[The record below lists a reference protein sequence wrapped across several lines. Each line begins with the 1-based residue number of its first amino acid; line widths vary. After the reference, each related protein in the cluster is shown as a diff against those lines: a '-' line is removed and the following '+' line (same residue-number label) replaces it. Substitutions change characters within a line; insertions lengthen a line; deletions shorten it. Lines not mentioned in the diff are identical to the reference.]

1 MNFFDVLL
9 GVFAV
14 LMLVPAT
21 VFFVQVLMA
30 LPAYRPRHLPQGRR
44 PSVCLL
50 IPAHNEA
57 AVIAGTLRSI
67 VPQLAKGDRLLV
79 VADNCSDETAEIAR
93 GLGAEVIERQDLEHR
108 GKGYALDFGIRHMR
122 HDPPEVVIVIDAD
135 CQVHPGAI
143 DRLSRTCAQA
153 MRPVQALY
161 LMNAPAGAGLKTR
174 IAEFAWVVKN
184 QVRPLGY
191 RRLGLPCQLMGT
203 GMAFP
208 WALLSQAR
216 LANGNIV
223 EDMKLGIDL
232 AVEGF
237 PAIFCPEAQVSSF
250 FPDGKHAEA
259 TQRTRWEHGHLS
271 TILHELPRLLVQ
283 AAAKA
288 DIRLLGLALDL
299 AVPPLALLVILL
311 SVVFAFALAGM
322 GMGLST
328 WPFLLSSI
336 ALGLLMTA
344 VLLAW
349 HGWGRQVISFADLL
363 SVPFYV
369 LSKITLYLKFWTR
382 RQKAWV
388 RTDRD

>member
-1 MNFFDVLL
+1 MVDILLVGLTAFEFVL
-9 GVFAV
+9 VTV
-14 LMLVPAT
+14 LFL
-21 VFFVQVLMA
+21 QVLMA
-30 LPAYRPRHLPQGRR
+30 LPAYRPKPLPQGRR
-44 PSVCLL
+44 PTVCLL
-50 IPAHNEA
+50 VPAHNEA
-57 AVIAGTLRSI
+57 DVIAGTLRSI
-67 VPQLAKGDRLLV
+67 APQLAEGDRLLV
-79 VADNCSDETAEIAR
+79 VADNCADETARIAR
-93 GLGAEVIERQDLEHR
+93 ELGAEVIERTDLERR
-108 GKGYALDFGIRHMR
+108 GKGFALDFGIRHMR
-122 HDPPEVVIVIDAD
+122 NDPPEVVIVVDAD

-143 DRLSRTCAQA
+143 DRLARTCGETG
-153 MRPVQALY
+153 RPVQALD
-161 LMNAPAGAGLKTR
+161 LMLSPAGAGLKTR

-191 RRLGLPCQLMGT
+191 HRMGLPCQLMGT
-203 GMAFP
+203 GMALP

-216 LANGNIV
+216 LGNANIV

-250 FPDGKHAEA
+250 FPDGKYAEA

-271 TILHELPRLLVQ
+271 TILQEFPRLLIM
-283 AAAKA
+283 AAAKR

-328 WPFLLSSI
+328 WPFLLASI

-349 HGWGRQVISFADLL
+349 HGWGRRVISFADLL
-363 SVPFYV
+363 TVPFYV

>member
-1 MNFFDVLL
+1 MNFLEVLL
-9 GVFAV
+9 GVFAIF
-14 LMLVPAT
+14 MLVPAT

-30 LPAYRPRHLPQGRR
+30 LPAYRPKLLSQGRR
-44 PSVCLL
+44 PTVCLL

-57 AVIAGTLRSI
+57 DVIASTLRSI
-67 VPQLAKGDRLLV
+67 IPQLAEEDRLLV
-79 VADNCSDETAEIAR
+79 VADNCADETAGIAR
-93 GLGAEVIERQDLEHR
+93 GLGAEVIERTDLERR
-108 GKGYALDFGIRHMR
+108 GKGYALDFGMRHMR
-122 HDPPEVVIVIDAD
+122 NDPPEVVIVVDAD
-135 CQVHPGAI
+135 CQVDPGTI
-143 DRLSRTCAQA
+143 DRLARTCGETGC
-153 MRPVQALY
+153 PVQALD
-161 LMNAPAGAGLKTR
+161 LMIAPKGAGLKTR

-203 GMAFP
+203 GMALP

-216 LANGNIV
+216 LANANIV

-237 PAIFCPEAQVSSF
+237 PASFCPEAKVSSF
-250 FPDGKHAEA
+250 FPEGRSAA

-271 TILHELPRLLVQ
+271 TIQQEFPRLLAQ
-283 AAAKA
+283 ATTKR

-299 AVPPLALLVILL
+299 AVPPLALLVILF
-311 SVVFAFALAGM
+311 SVVFFFALAGM

-328 WPFLLSSI
+328 WPFLLASI
-336 ALGLLMTA
+336 ALGLLLTA

-349 HGWGRQVISFADLL
+349 YGWGRQAISFADLL